1 VLVLYEIRSLKH
13 KFMDKKTSKLIETLS
28 RLTLS
33 ESLELLEKAINSKN
47 PLLIER
53 MKKAISFTHQKT
65 PTVIFNETNK
75 NIEVEYKDEKTR
87 KKILI
92 SRSCARNIIERLDDI
107 GDIKNLN
114 DIKVIVEQ
122 QIHLSEASLDEI
134 FP

>member
-1 VLVLYEIRSLKH
+1 
-13 KFMDKKTSKLIETLS
+13 MDKKTRKLAETLS
-28 RLTLS
+28 RLTLL